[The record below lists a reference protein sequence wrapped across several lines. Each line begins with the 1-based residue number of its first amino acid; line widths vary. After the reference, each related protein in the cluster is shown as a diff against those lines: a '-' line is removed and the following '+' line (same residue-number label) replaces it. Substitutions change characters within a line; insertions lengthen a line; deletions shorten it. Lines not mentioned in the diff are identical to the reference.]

1 MSVQTSSR
9 HGTPPP
15 ASGPAGAR
23 NRTAAA
29 RCSPAWISVGG
40 KPRKSPNSGGQHGGG
55 QLLVPGIGPTHRP
68 DIVQGDGGVQ
78 LRPLCIGLPTGRH
91 IRPWGHEDQP
101 GRQPPALLLQPVAQH
116 QRQVSSRRVP
126 RHRHVPGPVALAHQM
141 VPRLHRIVHRRR
153 EGVLGASRYSKE
165 RVSQPVTPDSLGGQ
179 RPGVA
184 QISAGI
190 APAVAVQDGV
200 VPVIAPLRP
209 HPGRVH
215 PLQLKGGPLHPDHGG
230 DEPAQH
236 LLSRPLPLQVLR
248 AHGLGRAGRVDCLQ
262 GPSSWG
268 PGGAP
273 PPPPAGRGVGWV
285 TRTRLP
291 LSFSVIVLTFLFWDL
306 DHDKPTTSGRVWQWP
321 LPPPCLRCREKLRR
335 SDKIARAGAHALRR
349 AWRYGM
355 MDLI

>member
-1 MSVQTSSR
+1 MCI
-9 HGTPPP
+9 
-15 ASGPAGAR
+15 PAGSAPR
-23 NRTAAA
+23 WPWPGPPFDGEHLKHVPHVAPDLQ
-29 RCSPAWISVGG
+29 PAWD
-40 KPRKSPNSGGQHGGG
+40 PRRLHPVPQAHGIGQQQLVAPRLDQCGREAPEIPEQRGQHGGG

-153 EGVLGASRYSKE
+153 EGVLRG
-165 RVSQPVTPDSLGGQ
+165 QPVLEGEGVPARHAGQLGGQ

-262 GPSSWG
+262 GPHHGGQAALLRLRPLGGGGMGHPHPSSSLFQCHRSHLPVLG
-268 PGGAP
+268 PG
-273 PPPPAGRGVGWV
+273 
-285 TRTRLP
+285 
-291 LSFSVIVLTFLFWDL
+291 S
-306 DHDKPTTSGRVWQWP
+306 
-321 LPPPCLRCREKLRR
+321 
-335 SDKIARAGAHALRR
+335 
-349 AWRYGM
+349 
-355 MDLI
+355 